1 MLSRNRSDVS
11 NVMQLPR
18 PRNASIRK
26 FALYGEEPRKVEDR
40 LIHFE
45 DISERS
51 NPNWV
56 VRPHVHDNLCH
67 VLVIQSGAGV
77 VATDLETANF
87 DGFCLILIPPRVA
100 HSFRFD
106 PACKGV
112 MLTLATALIRDLSQ
126 SEQLFEQ
133 LFVAP
138 SCISIPT
145 ESRFAKLVNATLK
158 NMAKELTWSKT
169 GYRAVVESCLLSL
182 LVVALRASD
191 SQLPSAPVTH
201 GRDSE
206 LICAF
211 RTLIEENFKRGM
223 QLHEYAAAL
232 RISPTRL
239 RKACAKVT
247 HQPPLQL
254 VQERTLL
261 ECKRLL
267 LYSSMT
273 VAEIGYAV
281 GFSDPAYF
289 SRFFAKREGESPTAF
304 RERRAPV

>member
-1 MLSRNRSDVS
+1 MISRNHNDMS
-11 NVMQLPR
+11 NVMHLPR
-18 PRNASIRK
+18 TTGASIKK

-56 VRPHVHDNLCH
+56 VRAHVHDNLCH
-67 VLVIQSGAGV
+67 VLVIQSGVGV
-77 VATDLETANF
+77 LTTDLETTSFN
-87 DGFCLILIPPRVA
+87 GYCLILIPPRVA

-133 LFVAP
+133 LFVTA
-138 SCISIPT
+138 SCISIPA
-145 ESRFAKLVNATLK
+145 ESKFAKLVNATLK
-158 NMAKELTWSKT
+158 NMARELTWSKK
-169 GYRAVVESCLLSL
+169 GYKAVVESCLLSL

-191 SQLPSAPVTH
+191 SDLRTAPVTH

-211 RTLIEENFKRGM
+211 RTLIEENFRNGM
-223 QLHEYAAAL
+223 QLEGYAAGL

-254 VQERTLL
+254 VQERILL